1 MKANFNHSSK
11 SIRVLI
17 SDEVHSI
24 LIDGLKEAGHTVLY
38 HPGASREEIS
48 GVLPE
53 VEAWVL
59 RTGVQADADLLS
71 KARSLK
77 WIGRA
82 GVGLD
87 NIDLNAAKQMGI
99 TCENAGEA
107 NADAVGEHT
116 LGLLL
121 MLMNY
126 LGKAFLEVKQGVWLR
141 EENRGT
147 ELKGKTIGIIGF
159 GNTGSAVAAKLSGF
173 GVKVLAYDKYKQG
186 FGSSNI
192 IECGLN
198 QLQKEADIISFHVPL
213 TQETHHYFNTQFLN
227 ACQKQ
232 VFILNLSRGKIVKTA
247 DLVEGLKSGKIKG
260 AALDVLENE
269 RLETLTME
277 EKVYFD
283 YLKSSPN
290 VVLTPHIGGWTQES
304 YGKISTILLNK
315 FLSFSENINK

>member
-1 MKANFNHSSK
+1 MKANFNRSSK

-17 SDEVHSI
+17 SDEVHPI
-24 LIDGLKEAGHTVLY
+24 LMEGLKEAGHTVLY
-38 HPGASREEIS
+38 YPSASRKEIA
-48 GVLPE
+48 GLLPE

-59 RTGVQADADLLS
+59 RTGVQADADLLLN
-71 KARSLK
+71 ARSLK

-87 NIDLNAAKQMGI
+87 NIDLKTAMQLGI

-107 NADAVGEHT
+107 NSDAVGEHT

-121 MLMNY
+121 MLMNN
-126 LGKAFLEVKQGVWLR
+126 LGKAFLEVKQGIWLR
-141 EENRGT
+141 EENRGV
-147 ELKGKTIGIIGF
+147 ELKGKTVGIIGF

-186 FGSSNI
+186 FGSNNVK
-192 IECGLN
+192 ECGLN
-198 QLQKEADIISFHVPL
+198 QLQEEADILSFHVPL
-213 TQETHHYFNTQFLN
+213 TQETHHYFNAQFLN

-232 VFILNLSRGKIVKTA
+232 VFVLNLSRGKVIKTR
-247 DLVEGLKSGKIKG
+247 DLVEGLRTGKIRG

-269 RLETLTME
+269 SLESLTEE
-277 EKVYFD
+277 EKEHFN
-283 YLKSSPN
+283 YLRNASN

-315 FLSFSENINK
+315 FLSFSENIKK

>member
-1 MKANFNHSSK
+1 MKANFNRSSK

-17 SDEVHSI
+17 SDEVHPI
-24 LIDGLKEAGHTVLY
+24 LMDGLKEAGHTVLY
-38 HPGASREEIS
+38 HPGASREEIA
-48 GVLPE
+48 GILPD

-59 RTGVQADADLLS
+59 RTGVEADGDLLC
-71 KARSLK
+71 KARSIK

-87 NIDLNAAKQMGI
+87 NIDLNAAMQMGI

-173 GVKVLAYDKYKQG
+173 GVKVLAYDKYKQD

-192 IECGLN
+192 QECGLN

-213 TQETHHYFNTQFLN
+213 TEETHHYFNADFLKE
-227 ACQKQ
+227 CQKQ
-232 VFILNLSRGKIVKTA
+232 VFILNLSRGKIVKTS
-247 DLVEGLKSGKIKG
+247 DLVEGLKSGKVKG

-269 RLETLTME
+269 RLESLKME

-283 YLKSSPN
+283 YLRNASN